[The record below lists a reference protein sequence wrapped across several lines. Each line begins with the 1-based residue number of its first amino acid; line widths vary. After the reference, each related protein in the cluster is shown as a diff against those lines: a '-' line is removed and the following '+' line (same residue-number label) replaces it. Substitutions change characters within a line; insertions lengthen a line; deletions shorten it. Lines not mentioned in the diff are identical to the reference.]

1 MSNRTALVCH
11 RRRGFTL
18 VELMIVIAIIVIL
31 IAIIMP
37 ATQMVRARART
48 QNCAHNLA
56 QIGVTYT
63 EFASEDTATVDLRG
77 YNWFTLFESRMNVD
91 SSIFHCPNHVEEAN
105 VVSYG
110 MNNRAD
116 LLLSGPGGKV
126 AFVEYKR
133 PIAHFVGPPADPDDE
148 RDWREIYDDWNELMA
163 PRHNGQ
169 MNVLLSGGAVESY
182 DPNDI
187 DPLNCYKYQKYWK
200 PARAQGLSRDCVNEQ
215 GQDDPEFFE
224 EPEEEQGGSTA
235 DGTGPP
241 PDGSGGG
248 GEDNEEEP
256 DRGID
261 EGLIWLLRHQVGNG
275 GWSLKHHIGGVP
287 PCAGRCPNETTFN
300 SPCPAVATGFALLA
314 FLGTGSG
321 PGTGDYQE
329 TVAKGLTFLM
339 RQVQPNGYI
348 GNCQPGH
355 AQGYERAFAV
365 MALVEGYRR
374 GSQDGAWGSVDPTEL
389 YDKSFRAVNYIA
401 NCEHGNGGF
410 RYHCGSSADTSV
422 TAAMTQSLKS
432 ANQAQ
437 FPIAGLDGI
446 LSRLHDW
453 LDACGGQSMNGTA
466 ANAVVGGQNLL
477 MDDQFL
483 NTRFYHLGISYCYT
497 PPNRHKTSRAMWAAG
512 GYMRLY
518 LNPELK
524 YHDSMEALATYFATR
539 CAQNGGPDANRYL
552 NFYAHHFM
560 RMMGDETDAGP
571 VWSTWSDAMET
582 FLLNSRETQ
591 GHVRGSW
598 AGGGGRNNALGRLGT
613 TCLSLLNLKS
623 YYENIKLTD

>member
-1 MSNRTALVCH
+1 MSNRTALA
-11 RRRGFTL
+11 RGARRGFTL

-37 ATQMVRARART
+37 ATQMVRERART
-48 QNCAHNLA
+48 QNCAHNMA
-56 QIGVTYT
+56 QIGVTYL
-63 EFASEDTATVDLRG
+63 EFASEDTDSVNLQG
-77 YNWFTLFESRMNVD
+77 PNWFTLFENRMNVD
-91 SSIFHCPNHVEEAN
+91 PSIFHCPNHPSEGN
-105 VVSYG
+105 VVSYA
-110 MNNRAD
+110 MNNKAD
-116 LLLSGPGGKV
+116 LLLTGPGDKV

-133 PIAHFVGPPADPDDE
+133 TLAFYVGPPADPDAE
-148 RDWREIYDDWNELMA
+148 EDWREIYDDWNELLDA
-163 PRHNGQ
+163 RHGGQ
-169 MNVLLSGGAVESY
+169 MNVLLSGGSVQMF
-182 DPNDI
+182 DPTDI
-187 DPLNCYKYQKYWK
+187 DPLNCYKYEKYWK

-215 GQDDPEFFE
+215 GADDPDFFE
-224 EPEEEQGGSTA
+224 EPEEEEGGSTA
-235 DGTGPP
+235 DGSGPP
-241 PDGSGGG
+241 PDGGGGG
-248 GEDNEEEP
+248 GEDDDQEP

-261 EGLIWLLRHQVGNG
+261 EGLIWLLRHQSGNG
-275 GWSLKHHIGGVP
+275 GWSLKHHIGGTP

-300 SPCPAVATGFALLA
+300 SPCPAVATGMALLA

-321 PGTGDYQE
+321 PGSGDYQE
-329 TVAKGLTFLM
+329 TVGKGVNFLM

-365 MALVEGYRR
+365 MALVECYRR
-374 GSQDGAWGSVDPTEL
+374 GTQDGAWGSVDPTQL
-389 YDKSFRAVNYIA
+389 YDKAFRAVNYIA

-446 LSRLHDW
+446 LVRLHDW
-453 LDACGGQSMNGTA
+453 LDSCGTAAMNGTSANA
-466 ANAVVGGQNLL
+466 ANNGVNI
-477 MDDQFL
+477 MSDSQFL
-483 NTRFYHLGISYCYT
+483 NTRFYNLGISYAYVA
-497 PPNRHKTSRAMWAAG
+497 PNHHKTSHAMWAAG

-518 LNPELK
+518 INPELK
-524 YHDSMEALATYFATR
+524 YHDSMETLATYFSTQM
-539 CAQNGGPDANRYL
+539 QNGGASSDRYF

-571 VWSTWSDAMET
+571 VWSAWSDAMET
-582 FLLNSRETQ
+582 YLLNSRETQ

-598 AGGGGRNNALGRLGT
+598 YNGGGWNNGMGRLGV

>member
-1 MSNRTALVCH
+1 MSNRTALVCN

-215 GQDDPEFFE
+215 GQDDPDFFE
-224 EPEEEQGGSTA
+224 EVEEEQGGSTA

-374 GSQDGAWGSVDPTEL
+374 GSGDGAWGSVDPTEL
-389 YDKSFRAVNYIA
+389 YDKAFRAVNYIA

-410 RYHCGSSADTSV
+410 RYHCGSAPDTSV

-453 LDACGGQSMNGTA
+453 LDRVDSEGF
-466 ANAVVGGQNLL
+466 
-477 MDDQFL
+477 DDEQFL
-483 NTRFYHLGISYCYT
+483 NTRFYSLGSRYGYT
-497 PPNRHKTSRAMWAAG
+497 VPNNGHDGFSGLMAMASAG
-512 GYMRLY
+512 CYMRLY
-518 LNPELK
+518 INPELK
-524 YHDSMEALATYFATR
+524 YHDAMEHRARIFSNMI
-539 CAQNGGPDANRYL
+539 QNGPHADRYF
-552 NFYAHHFM
+552 NFYMHHFM

-571 VWSTWSDAMET
+571 VWSAWSDAMET
-582 FLLNSRETQ
+582 YLLNSRETQ

-598 AGGGGRNNALGRLGT
+598 YEGSRFNNNLGRHGV